1 MLHLELK
8 RNTIYLTTDDRADI
22 QRAIEFL
29 AEEYRKMEEL
39 GKMQRTIYVTKPPR
53 AEKVEP

>member
-53 AEKVEP
+53 AEKVEL